1 MATQAPDRPICGA
14 VVDLDGTLLDTEP
27 LYYAAYA
34 AVAAHYGRDY
44 SFDAVH
50 RFLLGR
56 AEEEGAA
63 TMIRLMG
70 LQDLTP
76 HALLELRDTFLLDEF
91 TRAQPLPGA
100 IAAMRQLRQAGV
112 PLAIATSSC
121 RRYMELKRRNNG
133 ELFSL
138 FDAVVCGDD
147 AAVAGKSK
155 PDPAIFLAGASAIGV
170 PPERCIA
177 FEDSV
182 AGVRSAR
189 AAGMWTVA
197 VPDARLEAAAVADA
211 APHVVLRDLTAF
223 DVGTHAGLT
232 AEAATAHPPGAGGA
246 AAVAGQ

>member
-1 MATQAPDRPICGA
+1 MASATSPDRPICGA

-34 AVAAHYGRDY
+34 AVAARFGRDY

-63 TMIRLMG
+63 TMIRLLG
-70 LQDLTP
+70 LQDAITP
-76 HALLELRDTFLLDEF
+76 HGLLVLRDTFLLDEF
-91 TRAQPLPGA
+91 THAQPLPGA
-100 IAAMRQLRQAGV
+100 IAAMRQLRDAGI

-147 AAVAGKSK
+147 PAVAGKSK

-211 APHVVLRDLTAF
+211 APHVVLRELTAF
-223 DVGTHAGLT
+223 DARVHAGLPSP
-232 AEAATAHPPGAGGA
+232 APGPAASA
-246 AAVAGQ
+246 AAAAGQ